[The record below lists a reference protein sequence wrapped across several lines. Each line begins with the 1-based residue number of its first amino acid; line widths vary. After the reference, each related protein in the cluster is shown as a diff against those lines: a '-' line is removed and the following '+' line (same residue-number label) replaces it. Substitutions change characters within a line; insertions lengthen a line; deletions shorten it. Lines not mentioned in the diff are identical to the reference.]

1 MAGSSDTIRNLLACG
16 MWGRGLGGPATGT
29 LSSDS
34 DQNCLHPIRALRSL
48 AGKPEVLGAVG
59 GDPRRRHE
67 ERLAPAAHAPCVAGR
82 QVDGRKKY
90 DAGSA
95 VKSRDVV

>member
-34 DQNCLHPIRALRSL
+34 DQNCLHLDTALRSL
-48 AGKPEVLGAVG
+48 GGKPAVFGGVG